1 MKGISFHYMQKGGNL
16 MGRKRKPVINDN
28 IERETVRLTKYY
40 QMLALNRYKWEN
52 LPNGIESRY
61 IEQMLFDNGECALF
75 DHPDLG
81 LCVLRSSSRENLNI
95 YGEPTKLSL
104 TGFNEHRTVMMD
116 ECIRIMNNDLA
127 LPTLPD
133 IVYYARRMA
142 EIDDIIMQNLRQQR
156 VPYLFA
162 TNENNQYSIKSL
174 YDRMYQGEPAIFV
187 DKEMLKG
194 EPENIMVLPTQAPY
208 LVDQLQIQKQ
218 EMERELLTFL
228 GINNTVEKKERL
240 LVDET
245 NSNNQFIKMASDIG
259 FKQRQLACEQMNEMF
274 GLNVTVKET
283 QDEFQE
289 EVMEDGELYN
299 GNQGTSRES
308 TD

>member
-1 MKGISFHYMQKGGNL
+1 

-28 IERETVRLTKYY
+28 IERETIRLTKYY

-61 IEQMLFDNGECALF
+61 IEQMLYDNGECAMF

-95 YGEPTKLSL
+95 YGEPTKLTV
-104 TGFNEHRTVMMD
+104 TGFNEHRTIMMD
-116 ECIRIMNNDLA
+116 ECVRILNNDLG
-127 LPTLPD
+127 LPTLEH

-162 TNENNQYSIKSL
+162 TDENNALSMKTL
-174 YDRMYQGEPAIFV
+174 YDRIYQGEPAIFI

-194 EPENIMVLPTQAPY
+194 EPENIMVIPTLAPY
-208 LVDQLQIQKQ
+208 LVDKLQIQKQ

-228 GINNTVEKKERL
+228 GINNTLEKKERL
-240 LVDET
+240 IVDET

-259 FKQRQLACEQMNEMF
+259 FKQRQLACKQMNEMF
-274 GLNVTVKET
+274 GLNIRVIET
-283 QDEFQE
+283 QDEMKE
-289 EVMEDGELYN
+289 EVEQNGELYN
-299 GNQGTSRES
+299 GNKRDDEPT

>member
-1 MKGISFHYMQKGGNL
+1 

-61 IEQMLFDNGECALF
+61 IEQMLFDNGECAMF

-104 TGFNEHRTVMMD
+104 SGFNEHRTVMMD
-116 ECIRIMNNDLA
+116 ECVRIMNNDLA

-174 YDRMYQGEPAIFV
+174 YDRIYQGEPAIFV

>member
-1 MKGISFHYMQKGGNL
+1 

-28 IERETVRLTKYY
+28 IERETIRLTKYY

-61 IEQMLFDNGECALF
+61 IEQMLFDNGECAMF
-75 DHPDLG
+75 DHPDFG

-116 ECIRIMNNDLA
+116 DCVRIMNNELA
-127 LPTLPD
+127 LPSLPD
-133 IVYYARRMA
+133 ILYYARRMA

-156 VPYLFA
+156 VPYLLA
-162 TNENNQYSIKSL
+162 TDENNSLSVKTLYSQ
-174 YDRMYQGEPAIFV
+174 MYQGEPAIFI

-208 LVDQLQIQKQ
+208 LVDKLQIQKQ

-228 GINNTVEKKERL
+228 GINNTLEKKERL

-274 GLNVTVKET
+274 GLNVRVVET
-283 QDEFQE
+283 QDEFE
-289 EVMEDGELYN
+289 GEVMDDGKLYN
-299 GNQGTSRES
+299 GSQRNDES
-308 TD
+308 TVD

>member
-1 MKGISFHYMQKGGNL
+1 
-16 MGRKRKPVINDN
+16 MGRKRKPVVNEN
-28 IERETVRLTKYY
+28 IEREAVRLTKHY
-40 QMLALNRYKWEN
+40 QMLALNRYRWEN

-61 IEQMLFDNGECALF
+61 IEEMLYDNGECAMF

-95 YGEPTKLSL
+95 YGEPTKLTL

-116 ECIRIMNNDLA
+116 DCVRIMNNDLA
-127 LPTLPD
+127 LPSLPN

-162 TNENNQYSIKSL
+162 TDENNSFSMKAL
-174 YDRMYQGEPAIFV
+174 YDRIYQGEPAIFI

-194 EPENIMVLPTQAPY
+194 EPENIMVIPTVAPY
-208 LVDQLQIQKQ
+208 LVDKLQIQKQ

-228 GINNTVEKKERL
+228 GINNTLEKKERL
-240 LVDET
+240 LTDET
-245 NSNNQFIKMASDIG
+245 NSNNQFIKMSSDIG
-259 FKQRQLACEQMNEMF
+259 FKQRQLACQQMNEMF
-274 GLNVTVKET
+274 GLNVRVFET
-283 QDEFQE
+283 QDEFEE
-289 EVMEDGELYN
+289 EVTDDGELYN
-299 GNQGTSRES
+299 DGQRLSE
-308 TD
+308 

>member
-1 MKGISFHYMQKGGNL
+1 
-16 MGRKRKPVINDN
+16 MGRKPKAVINET

-61 IEQMLFDNGECALF
+61 IEQMLFDNGECAMF

-116 ECIRIMNNDLA
+116 DCVRIMNNELA
-127 LPTLPD
+127 LPSLPD

-156 VPYLFA
+156 VPYLLA
-162 TNENNQYSIKSL
+162 TDENNSFSVKTLYSQ
-174 YDRMYQGEPAIFV
+174 MYQGEPAIFI

-208 LVDQLQIQKQ
+208 LVDKLQIQKQ

-228 GINNTVEKKERL
+228 GINNTLEKKERL

-274 GLNVTVKET
+274 GLNVRVVET
-283 QDEFQE
+283 QDEFE
-289 EVMEDGELYN
+289 CEVMDDGKLYN
-299 GNQGTSRES
+299 GNQRDDEPTIG
-308 TD
+308 

>member
-1 MKGISFHYMQKGGNL
+1 
-16 MGRKRKPVINDN
+16 MGRKRKPVVNDN
-28 IERETVRLTKYY
+28 IERETIRLTKHY
-40 QMLALNRYKWEN
+40 QMLALNRYRWEN

-61 IEQMLFDNGECALF
+61 IEEMLYDNGECAMF

-95 YGEPTKLSL
+95 YGEPTKLTL

-116 ECIRIMNNDLA
+116 ECVRIMNNDLA
-127 LPTLPD
+127 LPTLPN

-162 TNENNQYSIKSL
+162 TDENNSFSMKAL
-174 YDRMYQGEPAIFV
+174 YDRIYQGEPAIFI

-194 EPENIMVLPTQAPY
+194 EPENIMVIPTVAPY
-208 LVDQLQIQKQ
+208 LVDKLQIQKQ

-228 GINNTVEKKERL
+228 GINNTLEKKERL
-240 LVDET
+240 LQDET
-245 NSNNQFIKMASDIG
+245 NSNNQFIKMSSDIG
-259 FKQRQLACEQMNEMF
+259 YKQRQLACQQMNEMF
-274 GLNVTVKET
+274 GLNVNVVET
-283 QDEFQE
+283 QDEFQK
-289 EVMEDGELYN
+289 EVMDDGEIYT
-299 GNQGTSRES
+299 GNSSDDR
-308 TD
+308 

>member
-1 MKGISFHYMQKGGNL
+1 

-28 IERETVRLTKYY
+28 IERETIRLTKYY

-116 ECIRIMNNDLA
+116 ECVRIMNNDLA

-133 IVYYARRMA
+133 ILYYARRMA

-162 TNENNQYSIKSL
+162 TDENNSFSMKAL
-174 YDRMYQGEPAIFV
+174 YDRMYQGEPAIFI

-194 EPENIMVLPTQAPY
+194 EPENIMVIPTTAPY
-208 LVDQLQIQKQ
+208 LVDKLQIQKQ

-228 GINNTVEKKERL
+228 GINNTLEKKERL

-274 GLNVTVKET
+274 GLNVQVVET
-283 QDEFQE
+283 QDEFQQ
-289 EVMEDGELYN
+289 EVMSDGELYN
-299 GNQGTSRES
+299 GNSSDDR
-308 TD
+308 

>member
-1 MKGISFHYMQKGGNL
+1 
-16 MGRKRKPVINDN
+16 MGRKRKPVVNDN

-61 IEQMLFDNGECALF
+61 IEQMLYDNGECAMF

-95 YGEPTKLSL
+95 YGEPTKLTL

-116 ECIRIMNNDLA
+116 ECVRILNNDLG
-127 LPTLPD
+127 LPTLQN

-162 TNENNQYSIKSL
+162 TDENNSFSMKSL
-174 YDRMYQGEPAIFV
+174 YDRMYQGEPAIFI

-194 EPENIMVLPTQAPY
+194 EPENIMVIPTTAPY
-208 LVDQLQIQKQ
+208 LVDKLQIQKQ

-228 GINNTVEKKERL
+228 GINNTLEKKERL

-259 FKQRQLACEQMNEMF
+259 YKQRQLACQKMNEMF
-274 GLNVTVKET
+274 GLNITVSET
-283 QDEFQE
+283 QDEMKQ
-289 EVMEDGELYN
+289 EVMNDGELYD
-299 GNQGTSRES
+299 GNT
-308 TD
+308 TDGR

>member
-1 MKGISFHYMQKGGNL
+1 
-16 MGRKRKPVINDN
+16 MGRKRKPVVNDN
-28 IERETVRLTKYY
+28 IERETIRLTKHY
-40 QMLALNRYKWEN
+40 QMLALNRYRWEN

-61 IEQMLFDNGECALF
+61 IEEMLYDNGECAMF

-116 ECIRIMNNDLA
+116 ECVRIMNNDLA
-127 LPTLPD
+127 LPTLPN

-162 TNENNQYSIKSL
+162 TDENNAFSMKSL
-174 YDRMYQGEPAIFV
+174 YDRIYQGEPAIFI

-194 EPENIMVLPTQAPY
+194 EPENIMVIPTVAPY
-208 LVDQLQIQKQ
+208 LVDKLQIQKQ

-228 GINNTVEKKERL
+228 GINNTLEKKERL
-240 LVDET
+240 LQDET
-245 NSNNQFIKMASDIG
+245 NSNNQFIKMSSDIG
-259 FKQRQLACEQMNEMF
+259 FKQRQLACQQMNEMF
-274 GLNVTVKET
+274 GLNVSVVET
-283 QDEFQE
+283 QDEFQK
-289 EVMEDGELYN
+289 EVTDDGELYT
-299 GNQGTSRES
+299 GNSSDDR
-308 TD
+308 

>member
-1 MKGISFHYMQKGGNL
+1 

-28 IERETVRLTKYY
+28 IERETVRLTKHY
-40 QMLALNRYKWEN
+40 QMLALNRYRWEN

-61 IEQMLFDNGECALF
+61 IEQMLYDNGECAMF

-81 LCVLRSSSRENLNI
+81 LCILRSSSRENLNI

-116 ECIRIMNNDLA
+116 DCVRIMNNDLA
-127 LPTLPD
+127 LPTLPN
-133 IVYYARRMA
+133 IVYYAKRMA

-162 TNENNQYSIKSL
+162 TDENNAFSMKSL
-174 YDRMYQGEPAIFV
+174 YDRMYQGEAAIFI

-194 EPENIMVLPTQAPY
+194 EPENIMVIPTTAPY
-208 LVDQLQIQKQ
+208 LVDKLQIQKQ

-228 GINNTVEKKERL
+228 GINNTLEKKERL
-240 LVDET
+240 IVDET

-259 FKQRQLACEQMNEMF
+259 FKQRQLACEQMNQMF
-274 GLNVTVKET
+274 GLNVRVIET
-283 QDEFQE
+283 QDEFEQE
-289 EVMEDGELYN
+289 VTVNGELYN
-299 GNQGTSRES
+299 GNKGN
-308 TD
+308 D

>member
-1 MKGISFHYMQKGGNL
+1 

-28 IERETVRLTKYY
+28 IERETIRLTKYY

-61 IEQMLFDNGECALF
+61 IEQMLYDNGECAMF

-95 YGEPTKLSL
+95 YGEPTKLTVS
-104 TGFNEHRTVMMD
+104 GFNEHRTIMMD
-116 ECIRIMNNDLA
+116 ECVRILNNDLG
-127 LPTLPD
+127 LPTLQH

-162 TNENNQYSIKSL
+162 TDENNALSMKTL
-174 YDRMYQGEPAIFV
+174 YDRIYQGEPAIFI

-194 EPENIMVLPTQAPY
+194 EPENIMVIPTTAPY
-208 LVDQLQIQKQ
+208 LVDKLQIQKQ

-228 GINNTVEKKERL
+228 GINNTLEKKERL
-240 LVDET
+240 IVDET

-259 FKQRQLACEQMNEMF
+259 FKQRQLACEQINEMF
-274 GLNVTVKET
+274 GLNVRVVET
-283 QDEFQE
+283 QDEFE
-289 EVMEDGELYN
+289 SEVTDDGELYN
-299 GNQGTSRES
+299 GNQRDDES
-308 TD
+308 TID

>member
-1 MKGISFHYMQKGGNL
+1 
-16 MGRKRKPVINDN
+16 MGRKPKVVINDN
-28 IERETVRLTKYY
+28 IERETIRLTKYY

-61 IEQMLFDNGECALF
+61 IEQMLYDNGECAMF

-95 YGEPTKLSL
+95 YGEPTKLTV

-116 ECIRIMNNDLA
+116 ECVRILNNALG
-127 LPTLPD
+127 LPTLQH
-133 IVYYARRMA
+133 ITYYARRMA

-156 VPYLFA
+156 VPYMFA
-162 TNENNQYSIKSL
+162 TDENNALSMKTL
-174 YDRMYQGEPAIFV
+174 YNRIYQGEPAIFI

-194 EPENIMVLPTQAPY
+194 EPENIMVIPTLAPY
-208 LVDQLQIQKQ
+208 LVDKLQIQKQ

-228 GINNTVEKKERL
+228 GINNTLEKKERL
-240 LVDET
+240 IVDET

-259 FKQRQLACEQMNEMF
+259 FKQRQLACKQMNEMF
-274 GLNVTVKET
+274 GLNIRVTES
-283 QDEFQE
+283 QDEMMK
-289 EVMEDGELYN
+289 EVELDGELYN
-299 GNQGTSRES
+299 GNQGNDES
-308 TD
+308 SVD

>member
-1 MKGISFHYMQKGGNL
+1 

-104 TGFNEHRTVMMD
+104 SGFNEHRTVMMD
-116 ECIRIMNNDLA
+116 ECVRIMNNDLA

-228 GINNTVEKKERL
+228 GINNTLEKKERL

-274 GLNVTVKET
+274 GLNVTIKET

>member
-1 MKGISFHYMQKGGNL
+1 

-28 IERETVRLTKYY
+28 IERETIRLTKHY

-61 IEQMLFDNGECALF
+61 IEQMLYDNGECAMF
-75 DHPDLG
+75 DHPDFG

-116 ECIRIMNNDLA
+116 DCVRIMNNDLA
-127 LPTLPD
+127 LPTLPN

-162 TNENNQYSIKSL
+162 TDENNSFSMKTL
-174 YDRMYQGEPAIFV
+174 YDRMYQGEPAIFI
-187 DKEMLKG
+187 DKDMLKG
-194 EPENIMVLPTQAPY
+194 EPENIMVIPTVAPY
-208 LVDQLQIQKQ
+208 LVDKLQVQKQ

-228 GINNTVEKKERL
+228 GINNTLEKKERL

-274 GLNVTVKET
+274 GLNVSVVEI
-283 QDEFQE
+283 QDELQK
-289 EVMEDGELYN
+289 EVISDGEVYN
-299 GNQGTSRES
+299 DNSRDDE
-308 TD
+308 

>member
-1 MKGISFHYMQKGGNL
+1 
-16 MGRKRKPVINDN
+16 MGRKPKPVINDN
-28 IERETVRLTKYY
+28 IERETIRLTKYY

-61 IEQMLFDNGECALF
+61 IEQMLYDNGECAMF

-95 YGEPTKLSL
+95 YGEPTKLTV

-116 ECIRIMNNDLA
+116 ECVRILNNDLG
-127 LPTLPD
+127 LPTLEH

-162 TNENNQYSIKSL
+162 TDENNALSMKTL
-174 YDRMYQGEPAIFV
+174 YNRIYQGEPAIFI

-194 EPENIMVLPTQAPY
+194 EPENIMVIPTIAPY
-208 LVDQLQIQKQ
+208 LVDKLQIQKQ

-228 GINNTVEKKERL
+228 GINNTLEKKERL
-240 LVDET
+240 IVDET

-259 FKQRQLACEQMNEMF
+259 FKQRQLACEQMNEIF
-274 GLNVTVKET
+274 GLNVRVIET
-283 QDEFQE
+283 QDEMNEGVEQ
-289 EVMEDGELYN
+289 DGELYN
-299 GNQGTSRES
+299 GNQRDDES
-308 TD
+308 TID

>member
-1 MKGISFHYMQKGGNL
+1 

-61 IEQMLFDNGECALF
+61 IEQMLFDNGECAMF

-81 LCVLRSSSRENLNI
+81 LCVMRSSSRENLNI

-116 ECIRIMNNDLA
+116 ECVRIINNDLA

-162 TNENNQYSIKSL
+162 TDENNSFSMKSL
-174 YDRMYQGEPAIFV
+174 YDRMYQGEPAIFI

-194 EPENIMVLPTQAPY
+194 EPENIMVIPTTAPY
-208 LVDQLQIQKQ
+208 LVDKLQIQKQ

-228 GINNTVEKKERL
+228 GINNTLEKKERL

-259 FKQRQLACEQMNEMF
+259 FKQRQLACEQINEMF
-274 GLNVTVKET
+274 GLNVHVIET
-283 QDEFQE
+283 QDDFEM
-289 EVMEDGELYN
+289 EVSNDGELYN
-299 GNQGTSRES
+299 DNQRMSE
-308 TD
+308 

>member
-1 MKGISFHYMQKGGNL
+1 

-28 IERETVRLTKYY
+28 IERETNRLTKYY

-61 IEQMLFDNGECALF
+61 IEQMLFDNGECAMF

-95 YGEPTKLSL
+95 YGAPTKLSL

-116 ECIRIMNNDLA
+116 DCVRIMNNELA
-127 LPTLPD
+127 LPSLPD
-133 IVYYARRMA
+133 ILYYARRMA
-142 EIDDIIMQNLRQQR
+142 EIDDIIMQHLRQQR
-156 VPYLFA
+156 VPYLLA
-162 TNENNQYSIKSL
+162 TDENNSFSVKTL
-174 YDRMYQGEPAIFV
+174 YNQMYQGEPAIFI

-208 LVDQLQIQKQ
+208 LVDKLQIQKQ

-228 GINNTVEKKERL
+228 GINNTLEKKERL

-274 GLNVTVKET
+274 GLNVRVVET
-283 QDEFQE
+283 QDEFE
-289 EVMEDGELYN
+289 CEVMDDGKLYN
-299 GNQGTSRES
+299 GSQRDDEPTI
-308 TD
+308 D

>member
-1 MKGISFHYMQKGGNL
+1 
-16 MGRKRKPVINDN
+16 MGRKRKPVINDA
-28 IERETVRLTKYY
+28 IERETIRLTSHY
-40 QMLALNRYKWEN
+40 QMMALNRYKWEN

-61 IEQMLFDNGECALF
+61 IEQMLYDNGECAMF

-95 YGEPTKLSL
+95 YGEPTKLTV

-116 ECIRIMNNDLA
+116 DCVRILNNDLG
-127 LPTLPD
+127 LPTHTD
-133 IVYYARRMA
+133 ILYYARRMA

-174 YDRMYQGEPAIFV
+174 YDRMYQGEPAIFI
-187 DKEMLKG
+187 DGDMLKG

-208 LVDQLQIQKQ
+208 LVDQLQLQKQ

-228 GINNTVEKKERL
+228 GINNTLEKKERL

-245 NSNNQFIKMASDIG
+245 NSNNQYIKMASDLG
-259 FKQRQLACEQMNEMF
+259 FKQRQLACEQINKMF
-274 GLNVTVKET
+274 GLNVTVSET
-283 QDEFQE
+283 QDEFQQ
-289 EVMEDGELYN
+289 EVMDDGELYN
-299 GNQGTSRES
+299 GNQGTDGKSV
-308 TD
+308 D

>member
-1 MKGISFHYMQKGGNL
+1 
-16 MGRKRKPVINDN
+16 MGRKRKPVINEN

-116 ECIRIMNNDLA
+116 DCVRIMNNDLA

-162 TNENNQYSIKSL
+162 TDENNSFSMKSL
-174 YDRMYQGEPAIFV
+174 YDRMYQGEPAIFI

-194 EPENIMVLPTQAPY
+194 EPENIMVIPTTAPY
-208 LVDQLQIQKQ
+208 LVDKLQIQKQ

-228 GINNTVEKKERL
+228 GINNTLEKKERL

-259 FKQRQLACEQMNEMF
+259 FKQRQLACERMNEMF
-274 GLNVTVKET
+274 GLNISVTET
-283 QDEFQE
+283 QDDFQE
-289 EVMEDGELYN
+289 EVIDDGDLYN
-299 GNQGTSRES
+299 GNPSNER
-308 TD
+308 

>member
-1 MKGISFHYMQKGGNL
+1 
-16 MGRKRKPVINDN
+16 MGRKRKPVVNDN

-40 QMLALNRYKWEN
+40 QMLALNRYRWEN

-61 IEQMLFDNGECALF
+61 IEEMLYDNGECAMF

-116 ECIRIMNNDLA
+116 DCVRIMNNDLA
-127 LPTLPD
+127 LPTQQNIL
-133 IVYYARRMA
+133 YYARRMA
-142 EIDDIIMQNLRQQR
+142 EIDDIIIQNLRQQR

-162 TNENNQYSIKSL
+162 TDENNSFSMKTL
-174 YDRMYQGEPAIFV
+174 YDRIYQGEPAIFV
-187 DKEMLKG
+187 DKEMLNG
-194 EPENIMVLPTQAPY
+194 QPENIMVIPTTAPY
-208 LVDQLQIQKQ
+208 LVDKLQIQKQ

-240 LVDET
+240 IVDET

-259 FKQRQLACEQMNEMF
+259 FKQRQLACEQMNQMF
-274 GLNVTVKET
+274 GLNVSVIET
-283 QDEFQE
+283 QDEFE
-289 EVMEDGELYN
+289 MEVTDDGKLYN
-299 GNQGTSRES
+299 GNKGN
-308 TD
+308 D

>member
-1 MKGISFHYMQKGGNL
+1 
-16 MGRKRKPVINDN
+16 MGRKRKPVVNDN

-61 IEQMLFDNGECALF
+61 IEQMLYDNGECAMF

-81 LCVLRSSSRENLNI
+81 LCILRSSSRENLNI
-95 YGEPTKLSL
+95 YGEPTKLTL
-104 TGFNEHRTVMMD
+104 TGFNEHLTVMMD
-116 ECIRIMNNDLA
+116 ECVRILNNDLG
-127 LPTLPD
+127 LPTLQN

-162 TNENNQYSIKSL
+162 TDENNSFSMKSL
-174 YDRMYQGEPAIFV
+174 YDRMYQGEPAIFI

-194 EPENIMVLPTQAPY
+194 EPENIMVIPTTAPY
-208 LVDQLQIQKQ
+208 LVDKLQIQKQ

-228 GINNTVEKKERL
+228 GINNTLEKKERL

-259 FKQRQLACEQMNEMF
+259 YKQRQLACQKMNEMF
-274 GLNVTVKET
+274 GLNISVKET
-283 QDEFQE
+283 QDELQS
-289 EVMEDGELYN
+289 EVINDGELYD
-299 GNQGTSRES
+299 GNTSN
-308 TD
+308 D

>member
-1 MKGISFHYMQKGGNL
+1 

-28 IERETVRLTKYY
+28 IERETIRLTKYY

-104 TGFNEHRTVMMD
+104 SGFNEHRTVMMD
-116 ECIRIMNNDLA
+116 ECVRIMNNDLA

>member
-1 MKGISFHYMQKGGNL
+1 MQKGGNL

-61 IEQMLFDNGECALF
+61 IEQMLFDNGECAMF
-75 DHPDLG
+75 DHPDFG
-81 LCVLRSSSRENLNI
+81 LTVLRSSSRENLNI

-116 ECIRIMNNDLA
+116 ECVRIMNNDLA
-127 LPTLPD
+127 LPTQENIL
-133 IVYYARRMA
+133 YYARRMA

-162 TNENNQYSIKSL
+162 TDENNSFSMKAL
-174 YDRMYQGEPAIFV
+174 YDRIYQGEPAIFV
-187 DKEMLKG
+187 DKEMLNG
-194 EPENIMVLPTQAPY
+194 QPENIMVIPTTAPY
-208 LVDQLQIQKQ
+208 LVDKLQIQKQ

-228 GINNTVEKKERL
+228 GINNTLEKKERL
-240 LVDET
+240 IVDET

-274 GLNVTVKET
+274 NLNVTVRET
-283 QDEFQE
+283 QDEFE
-289 EVMEDGELYN
+289 MEVTDDGKLYDDDS
-299 GNQGTSRES
+299 GDDGR
-308 TD
+308 

>member
-1 MKGISFHYMQKGGNL
+1 
-16 MGRKRKPVINDN
+16 MGRKRKPVINAS
-28 IERETVRLTKYY
+28 IELETTRLINHY

-61 IEQMLFDNGECALF
+61 IEQMLYDNGECAMF

-116 ECIRIMNNDLA
+116 DCVRILNNDLG
-127 LPTLPD
+127 LPTLQN
-133 IVYYARRMA
+133 ISYYARRMA

-162 TNENNQYSIKSL
+162 TNENNQLSL
-174 YDRMYQGEPAIFV
+174 KILYEQMYQGEPAIFI

-194 EPENIMVLPTQAPY
+194 EPENIMVLPVQAPY
-208 LVDQLQIQKQ
+208 LVDKLQIQKQ

-228 GINNTVEKKERL
+228 GINNTLEKKERL

-259 FKQRQLACEQMNEMF
+259 FKQRQLACEQINEMF
-274 GLNVTVKET
+274 GLNVRVVET
-283 QDEFQE
+283 QDEFE
-289 EVMEDGELYN
+289 CEVMDNGELYN
-299 GNQGTSRES
+299 GNSR
-308 TD
+308 TDE

>member
-1 MKGISFHYMQKGGNL
+1 

-104 TGFNEHRTVMMD
+104 SGFNEHRTVMMD
-116 ECIRIMNNDLA
+116 ECVRIMNNDLA

-208 LVDQLQIQKQ
+208 LVDQLQMQKQ

-228 GINNTVEKKERL
+228 GINNTLEKKERL

-245 NSNNQFIKMASDIG
+245 NSNNQFVKMASDIG

-274 GLNVTVKET
+274 GLNVTIKET

>member
-1 MKGISFHYMQKGGNL
+1 
-16 MGRKRKPVINDN
+16 MGRKRKPIVNDN
-28 IERETVRLTKYY
+28 IERETIRLTKYY

-61 IEQMLFDNGECALF
+61 IEQMLFDNGECAMF

-116 ECIRIMNNDLA
+116 ECVRIMNNDLA

-174 YDRMYQGEPAIFV
+174 YDRMYQGEPAIFI
-187 DKEMLKG
+187 DSDMLKG

-228 GINNTVEKKERL
+228 GINNTLEKKERL

-259 FKQRQLACEQMNEMF
+259 FKQRQLACEQLNKMF
-274 GLNVTVKET
+274 GLNVRVIET

-299 GNQGTSRES
+299 GNKGN
-308 TD
+308 D

>member
-1 MKGISFHYMQKGGNL
+1 
-16 MGRKRKPVINDN
+16 MGRKRKPVVNDN
-28 IERETVRLTKYY
+28 IEQETVRLTKHY
-40 QMLALNRYKWEN
+40 QMLALNRYRWEN

-61 IEQMLFDNGECALF
+61 IEEMLYDNGECAMF

-95 YGEPTKLSL
+95 YGEPTKLTLS
-104 TGFNEHRTVMMD
+104 GFNEHRTVMMD
-116 ECIRIMNNDLA
+116 ECVRIMNNDLA
-127 LPTLPD
+127 LPTLPN

-162 TNENNQYSIKSL
+162 TDENNAFSMKSL
-174 YDRMYQGEPAIFV
+174 YDRIYQGEPAIFI

-194 EPENIMVLPTQAPY
+194 EPENIMVIPTVAPY
-208 LVDQLQIQKQ
+208 LVDKLQIQKQ

-228 GINNTVEKKERL
+228 GINNTLEKKERL
-240 LVDET
+240 IVDET

-259 FKQRQLACEQMNEMF
+259 FKQRQLACEQINEMF
-274 GLNVTVKET
+274 GLNVRVVET
-283 QDEFQE
+283 QDEFQQ
-289 EVMEDGELYN
+289 EVMEDGKLYDGIEN
-299 GNQGTSRES
+299 DRKE
-308 TD
+308 